1 MFLDIFDI
9 IFYKELK
16 YKIKYKIKLS
26 KNWMLIMCHELCWKP
41 QDTKVKEESLF
52 SVEQLLIACSDKRA
66 HNFSFT
72 QFIHS

>member
-1 MFLDIFDI
+1 
-9 IFYKELK
+9 
-16 YKIKYKIKLS
+16 
-26 KNWMLIMCHELCWKP
+26 MLIMCHELCWKP
-41 QDTKVKEESLF
+41 QDTKVKEESFF